1 MEKRHKA
8 VVLLRPSVR
17 QSESGRSYARS
28 IIHWILVSYYFSN
41 EIIDE
46 RRSRKMRKAERH
58 AFIIEYRNP
67 MKTCCKLCHNVQ
79 CAEFM
84 NF

>member
-41 EIIDE
+41 ESLMNGGRAKCE
-46 RRSRKMRKAERH
+46 KAEAERH
-58 AFIIEYRNP
+58 EFIIDYRNP
-67 MKTCCKLCHNVQ
+67 MKTC
-79 CAEFM
+79 
-84 NF
+84 